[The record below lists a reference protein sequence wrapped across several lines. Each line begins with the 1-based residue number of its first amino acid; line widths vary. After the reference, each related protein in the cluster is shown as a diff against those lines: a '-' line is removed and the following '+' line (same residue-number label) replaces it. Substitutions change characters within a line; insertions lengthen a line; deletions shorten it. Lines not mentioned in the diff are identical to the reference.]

1 MSWIILL
8 LLALALSFALSGL
21 ESAVLSVS
29 RVRMRH
35 AAGEGDKRAKRLL
48 PLMEDRDALLGAIT
62 VANHITNL
70 AAFLIIAWKLV
81 RVSDG
86 QGYLIAFLV
95 ALPIFLIG
103 LEILPKKL
111 FRRFPF
117 RAIRSLYP
125 IVCIVGLFRPLFRL
139 LARHTSANQNIVPD
153 QSSGRDDLHLQT
165 RMLENQKQLSPGAA
179 RLVRQILDYRRLR
192 AADVLRP
199 LAHSIALAPEVPLSS
214 ALIFAREHGLSTL
227 PVIGEKGSFVG
238 VIDLAT
244 LSPDIPSDRLVRQH
258 MRTLDSVYENES
270 ALLCL
275 QKIRKRGRS
284 LSLVLNENNRPRG
297 LLYEEDLLSQLMGSR
312 EA

>member
-8 LLALALSFALSGL
+8 LITLALSFALSGL

-35 AAGEGDKRAKRLL
+35 AAGEGDWRAARLL

-62 VANHITNL
+62 VANHVTNL
-70 AAFLIIAWKLV
+70 ASFLIIAWKLV

-86 QGYLIAFLV
+86 RGYLIAFLV
-95 ALPIFLIG
+95 ALPIFLVG

-117 RAIRSLYP
+117 RTIRSLYP
-125 IVCIVGLFRPLFRL
+125 LVYLVGLFRPIFRL
-139 LARHTSANQNIVPD
+139 LARTAAADSGRVPE
-153 QSSGRDDLHLQT
+153 QSSGRDDLRQQARH
-165 RMLENQKQLSPGAA
+165 LENQKQLSSGAS
-179 RLVRQILDYRRLR
+179 RLIQQILDYRRLR

-244 LSPDIPSDRLVRQH
+244 LSPDLPPDRLVRQH
-258 MRTLDSVYENES
+258 MRTLDSVQEHES

-275 QKIRKRGRS
+275 QKMRKRGRS
-284 LSLVLNENNRPRG
+284 LSLVLNARNHPSG
-297 LLYEEDLLSQLMGSR
+297 LLYEEDLLTQLMGARS
-312 EA
+312 